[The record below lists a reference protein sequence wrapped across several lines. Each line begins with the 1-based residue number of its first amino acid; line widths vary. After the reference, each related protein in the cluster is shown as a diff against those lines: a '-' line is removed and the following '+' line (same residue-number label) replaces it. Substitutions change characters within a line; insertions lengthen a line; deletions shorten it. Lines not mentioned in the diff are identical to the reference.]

1 MARILTVDDSKA
13 IRSIVGK
20 QVLELGF
27 EVDEAEDGL
36 LGLSKL
42 EELEYDLVILDV
54 TMPNLDGP
62 GMLAKMRE
70 GGNKTPVLMLTSESK
85 RSIMVDVMKSGIED
99 YILKP
104 FKPEEL
110 KAKLLKVLK
119 LTGPIGPPISK
130 SGNTGDA
137 SAVTMPSGGGRTDPT
152 GKQFIDILV
161 IDDMEN
167 VHKKLKTLVPPHVT
181 VGSALSAAAAL
192 QACREKVFRVVFV
205 DTDIPD
211 VNSSALMNQLR
222 TLQQHAAFL
231 ALALRSTNDVQKE
244 MQAMGFD
251 DAVFKPFDKDS
262 IDDFMIRYFN
272 DQELVVVDENVVK
285 IGAFTGKE
293 DRIEKYFAR
302 VTKLCE
308 ENIEKLAAACFDEV
322 IVDLTGSPLKS
333 DRTPRLVIDLKKESL
348 KRGVEL
354 KLVAGAEAQALFKKF
369 DETAKMNV
377 AFSVNEARAAAAA

>member
-1 MARILTVDDSKA
+1 MPRILTVDDSKA
-13 IRSIVGK
+13 IRMIVGK
-20 QVLELGF
+20 QVTELGF

-36 LGLSKL
+36 LGLAKL
-42 EELEYDLVILDV
+42 EEISYDLVILDV

-85 RSIMVDVMKSGIED
+85 KSIMMDVMKAGIED

-110 KAKLLKVLK
+110 KAKVLKVLK
-119 LTGPIGPPISK
+119 LTGPVGAAVSTVP
-130 SGNTGDA
+130 GGGGA
-137 SAVTMPSGGGRTDPT
+137 SAVAAMPVRTDPT

-181 VGSALSAAAAL
+181 VTGAVSAAAAL
-192 QACREKVFRVVFV
+192 TQCRDKVFRVVLV

-222 TLQQHAAFL
+222 TLQGHAAFL
-231 ALALRSTNDVQKE
+231 ALPLRTNNDVQKE
-244 MQAMGFD
+244 MQALGFD
-251 DAVFKPFDKDS
+251 DVIFKPFDKDS
-262 IDDFMIRYFN
+262 IDDFLIRYFN
-272 DQELVVVDENVVK
+272 DQELVVADENLVK
-285 IGAFTGKE
+285 VGAFSGKE
-293 DRIEKYFAR
+293 DRLDKYFLR
-302 VTKLCE
+302 VTRLLE

-322 IVDLTGSPLKS
+322 IIDLSVAPVKS
-333 DRTPRLVIDLKKESL
+333 DKTPRLVLDIKREAN
-348 KRGVEL
+348 KRGVEVR
-354 KLVAGAEAQALFKKF
+354 LVAGAEVSSLLKKF
-369 DETAKMNV
+369 DETAKLV
-377 AFSVNEARAAAAA
+377 ISPTVPEARARAA

>member
-13 IRSIVGK
+13 IRTIVGK

-27 EVDEAEDGL
+27 ELDEAEDGL
-36 LGLSKL
+36 LGLAKL

-110 KAKLLKVLK
+110 KAKVLKVLK
-119 LTGPIGPPISK
+119 LTGPVGPPVSK
-130 SGNTGDA
+130 NGGGDA
-137 SAVTMPSGGGRTDPT
+137 TAVTMPMGNVRSDPS

-181 VGSALSAAAAL
+181 IGSALSAAAAL
-192 QACREKVFRVVFV
+192 QVCREKVFRVVFV

-211 VNSSALMNQLR
+211 VNSAALMNQLR

-244 MQAMGFD
+244 MQALGFD

-293 DRIEKYFAR
+293 DRVEKYFSR

-308 ENIEKLAAACFDEV
+308 ENIEKLAAACFDEI
-322 IVDLTGSPLKS
+322 IVDLSVSPIKS
-333 DRTPRLVIDLKKESL
+333 DRTPRLVIDLKKEAH

-354 KLVAGAEAQALFKKF
+354 KLVAGAEVHALLKKF

-377 AFSVNEARAAAAA
+377 AYSVNEARAAAAA

>member
-1 MARILTVDDSKA
+1 MSRILTVDDSKA
-13 IRSIVGK
+13 IRMIVSK
-20 QVLELGF
+20 QVQELGF

-36 LGLSKL
+36 LGLAKL
-42 EELEYDLVILDV
+42 DEISYDLVILDV

-70 GGNKTPVLMLTSESK
+70 AGNKTPVLMLTSESK
-85 RSIMVDVMKSGIED
+85 KSIMVDVMKAGIED

-110 KAKLLKVLK
+110 KAKVLKVLK
-119 LTGPIGPPISK
+119 LTGPVGAAVSAANSAAAASMPVARM
-130 SGNTGDA
+130 DA
-137 SAVTMPSGGGRTDPT
+137 T

-181 VGSALSAAAAL
+181 VGNAMSAAAAL
-192 QACREKVFRVVFV
+192 GLCREKVFRVVFV

-211 VNSSALMNQLR
+211 VNSAALMNQLR

-231 ALALRSTNDVQKE
+231 ALALRTSNDVQKE
-244 MQAMGFD
+244 YQALGFD
-251 DAVFKPFDKDS
+251 DVIFKPFDKDS
-262 IDDFMIRYFN
+262 IDDFLIRYFN
-272 DQELVVVDENVVK
+272 DQELVVAEENLVK

-293 DRIEKYFAR
+293 DRIEKYFSR
-302 VTKLCE
+302 VTKLLE

-322 IVDLTGSPLKS
+322 IVDLSNSPIKS
-333 DRTPRLVIDLKKESL
+333 DRTPRLVLDIKKEAG
-348 KRGVEL
+348 KRGIEV
-354 KLVAGAEAQALFKKF
+354 KLVAGAEVSVLLKKF
-369 DETAKMNV
+369 DETAKLV
-377 AFSVNEARAAAAA
+377 ICPSVNEARRAA

>member
-1 MARILTVDDSKA
+1 MSRILTVDDSKA
-13 IRSIVGK
+13 IRMIVSK
-20 QVLELGF
+20 QVAELGF

-36 LGLSKL
+36 QGLAKL
-42 EELEYDLVILDV
+42 EELTYDLVVLDV

-70 GGNKTPVLMLTSESK
+70 AGNKTPVLMLTSESK
-85 RSIMVDVMKSGIED
+85 KSIMVDVMKAGIED

-110 KAKLLKVLK
+110 KAKVLKVLK
-119 LTGPIGPPISK
+119 LSGPVGSPVS
-130 SGNTGDA
+130 
-137 SAVTMPSGGGRTDPT
+137 SGGGGVTASSNNAASLGRVDPT

-167 VHKKLKTLVPPHVT
+167 VHKKLKTLVPQHVT
-181 VGSALSAAAAL
+181 VGSAMSAAAAL
-192 QACREKVFRVVFV
+192 SMCREKVFRVVFL

-211 VNSSALMNQLR
+211 VNSAALMNQLR

-231 ALALRSTNDVQKE
+231 ALALRTANDVQKE
-244 MQAMGFD
+244 QQSLGFD
-251 DAVFKPFDKDS
+251 DVIFKPFDKDS
-262 IDDFMIRYFN
+262 IDDFLIRYFN
-272 DQELVVVDENVVK
+272 DQELVVAEENLVR

-302 VTKLCE
+302 VTKLLE

-322 IVDLTGSPLKS
+322 IVDLTNSPIKS
-333 DRTPRLVIDLKKESL
+333 DRTPRLVLDIKKEAS
-348 KRGVEL
+348 KRGIEV
-354 KLVAGAEAQALFKKF
+354 KLVAGAEVSVLLKKF
-369 DETAKMNV
+369 DETAKLV
-377 AFSVNEARAAAAA
+377 ICPSVNEARRAA

>member
-20 QVLELGF
+20 QVTELGF

-36 LGLSKL
+36 LGLAKL
-42 EELEYDLVILDV
+42 DEITYDLVILDV

-62 GMLAKMRE
+62 GMLGKMRE
-70 GGNKTPVLMLTSESK
+70 AGNKTPVLMLTSESK

-110 KAKLLKVLK
+110 KAKVLKVLK
-119 LTGPIGPPISK
+119 LAGPVGPPV
-130 SGNTGDA
+130 SGNDA
-137 SAVTMPSGGGRTDPT
+137 PTASMASGRTDPT

-181 VGSALSAAAAL
+181 VGTALSAAAAL

-205 DTDIPD
+205 DADIPD
-211 VNSSALMNQLR
+211 VNSAALMNQLR

-231 ALALRSTNDVQKE
+231 ALALRSANDLQKE
-244 MQAMGFD
+244 MQALGFD
-251 DAVFKPFDKDS
+251 DVIFKPFDKDS

-272 DQELVVVDENVVK
+272 DQELVVAEDNVVRV
-285 IGAFTGKE
+285 GAFSGKD
-293 DRIEKYFAR
+293 DRLEKYFSR
-302 VTKLCE
+302 VTKLLE
-308 ENIEKLAAACFDEV
+308 ETIEKLAAACFDEA
-322 IVDLTGSPLKS
+322 IIDLTQAPLKS
-333 DRTPRLVIDLKKESL
+333 DRTPRLILDLKKEAS
-348 KRGVEL
+348 KRGIEM
-354 KLVAGAEAQALFKKF
+354 KLVAGAEVQALLKKF
-369 DETAKMNV
+369 DETANMNV
-377 AFSVNEARAAAAA
+377 AHSVNEAKAA

>member
-36 LGLSKL
+36 LGLAKL
-42 EELEYDLVILDV
+42 EEVSYDLVILDV

-62 GMLAKMRE
+62 GMLGKMRE
-70 GGNKTPVLMLTSESK
+70 LGNKTPVLMLTSESK
-85 RSIMVDVMKSGIED
+85 RSVMIDVMKSGIED

-110 KAKLLKVLK
+110 KAKVLKVLK
-119 LTGPIGPPISK
+119 LTGPVGPPVSTAPGA
-130 SGNTGDA
+130 GNPGA
-137 SAVTMPSGGGRTDPT
+137 SSMPAARTDPT

-192 QACREKVFRVVFV
+192 TVCREKVFRVVFV
-205 DTDIPD
+205 DIDIPD
-211 VNSSALMNQLR
+211 VNSAALMNQLR

-231 ALALRSTNDVQKE
+231 ALALRSTNDLQKE
-244 MQAMGFD
+244 MQAVGFD
-251 DAVFKPFDKDS
+251 DVVFKPFDKDS
-262 IDDFMIRYFN
+262 LDDFMIRYFN
-272 DQELVVVDENVVK
+272 DQELVVAEDNVIKV
-285 IGAFTGKE
+285 GGFTGKE
-293 DRIEKYFAR
+293 DRLEKYFNR
-302 VTKLCE
+302 VTKLLE
-308 ENIEKLAAACFDEV
+308 ETIEKLAAACFDEA
-322 IVDLTGSPLKS
+322 IVDISAAPLKA
-333 DRTPRLVIDLKKESL
+333 DKIPRLVIDLKKEAQ
-348 KRGVEL
+348 KRGIEM
-354 KLVAGAEAQALFKKF
+354 KLVAGAEVQALLKKF
-369 DETAKMNV
+369 DETANMNV
-377 AFSVNEARAAAAA
+377 AHSVNEAKMAAAA

>member
-1 MARILTVDDSKA
+1 MASILTVDDSKA

-20 QVLELGF
+20 QVTELGF
-27 EVDEAEDGL
+27 TVDEAEDGL
-36 LGLSKL
+36 MGLAKL
-42 EELEYDLVILDV
+42 EEVSYDLVILDV

-70 GGNKTPVLMLTSESK
+70 AGNKTPVLMLTSESK
-85 RSIMVDVMKSGIED
+85 RSVMVDVMKSGIED

-104 FKPEEL
+104 FKPDEL
-110 KAKLLKVLK
+110 KAKVLKVLK
-119 LTGPIGPPISK
+119 LTGPVGPPISAT
-130 SGNTGDA
+130 SGGGDPHA
-137 SAVTMPSGGGRTDPT
+137 SSMPGGRTDPT

-192 QACREKVFRVVFV
+192 GACREKVFRVVFV

-211 VNSSALMNQLR
+211 VNSAALMNQLR

-231 ALALRSTNDVQKE
+231 ALALRSTNDLQKE
-244 MQAMGFD
+244 MQAQGFD
-251 DAVFKPFDKDS
+251 DVVFKPFDKDS
-262 IDDFMIRYFN
+262 IDDFLIRYFN
-272 DQELVVVDENVVK
+272 DQELVVAEDNVIKV
-285 IGAFTGKE
+285 GVFTGKE

>member
-1 MARILTVDDSKA
+1 MSRILTVDDSKA
-13 IRSIVGK
+13 IRMIVSK
-20 QVLELGF
+20 QVQELGF

-36 LGLSKL
+36 LGLAKL
-42 EELEYDLVILDV
+42 EEISYDLVILDV

-70 GGNKTPVLMLTSESK
+70 VGNKTPVLMLTSESK
-85 RSIMVDVMKSGIED
+85 KSIMVDVMKAGIED

-110 KAKLLKVLK
+110 KAKVLKVLK
-119 LTGPIGPPISK
+119 LTGPVGAAVSAA
-130 SGNTGDA
+130 GNSAGTSMPTARMDA
-137 SAVTMPSGGGRTDPT
+137 T

-181 VGSALSAAAAL
+181 VGSAMSAAAAL
-192 QACREKVFRVVFV
+192 GLCREKVFRVVFV

-211 VNSSALMNQLR
+211 VNSAALMNQLR

-231 ALALRSTNDVQKE
+231 ALALRTSNDVQKE
-244 MQAMGFD
+244 YQALGFD
-251 DAVFKPFDKDS
+251 DVIFKPFDKDS
-262 IDDFMIRYFN
+262 IDDFLIRYFN
-272 DQELVVVDENVVK
+272 DQELVVAEENLVK

-293 DRIEKYFAR
+293 DRLEKYFSR
-302 VTKLCE
+302 VTKLLE

-322 IVDLTGSPLKS
+322 IVDLSNSPIKS
-333 DRTPRLVIDLKKESL
+333 DRTPRLVLDIKKEAG
-348 KRGVEL
+348 KRGIEV
-354 KLVAGAEAQALFKKF
+354 KLVAGAEVSVLLKKF
-369 DETAKMNV
+369 DETAKLV
-377 AFSVNEARAAAAA
+377 ICPSVNEARRAA